1 MKAVPEKKIP
11 IRKTSNTNNI
21 AGNKSWKK
29 CGGAISPPLVIA
41 ADAPATNK
49 TFRMSA
55 PITLPIA
62 KSKPFSENGKVIL

>member
-1 MKAVPEKKIP
+1 MFD
-11 IRKTSNTNNI
+11 
-21 AGNKSWKK
+21 KSWKK
-29 CGGAISPPLVIA
+29 WGGAISPPLVIA

-62 KSKPFSENGKVIL
+62 NSPCHFLAAVTAVTNSGNEVPNATRVAAIIL